1 MSTVGVW
8 GAWHLGSVV
17 AAGLAALGHEVWVTD
32 LSETAV
38 TQLGSGVAPVWE
50 PGLDD
55 LIARQIAAATLHPI
69 PATDPRLGDL
79 EFSVIA
85 ADVEVLDDDTASLGT
100 LQALVK
106 QMGTVVRTPTVLIV
120 MSQVPVGTSHRLAES
135 VGAATGLPVPVA
147 CMPENLRLGG
157 ALDVFFHPDRLVIGA
172 DDLEVARRVQNL
184 FETLECPVVT
194 MSVASAEMSK
204 HAMNAYL
211 ATCIS
216 LMSQLSDLCEAVGAD
231 AWAVAAAL
239 KADGR
244 VSPRAPLLPG
254 LGFAGGTLG
263 RDLQSLRAAGRTHGV
278 PAELFDAVW
287 SVNHRRLSSTVERV
301 RALVGELAGAR
312 IGLLGLTYKP
322 GTSTLR
328 RSQSIELARGLVSAG
343 ATVVAHDPA
352 VEPSAGAE
360 LGFAVAGDPYAAAAG
375 ADALVLMTTWPDYR
389 ALDPQ
394 QLAATMRRQIVFDP
408 AGFLDAAAL
417 ADAGFVHAVVGRP
430 A

>member
-1 MSTVGVW
+1 
-8 GAWHLGSVV
+8 V

-32 LSETAV
+32 LSDDAV
-38 TQLGSGVAPVWE
+38 AQLTSGVAPVRE

-55 LIARQIAAATLHPI
+55 LIAEQLAAGLLHPV

-79 EFSVIA
+79 EYSVIA

-100 LQALVK
+100 LEALVK
-106 QMGTVVRTPTVLIV
+106 QMGTVIRAPTVLIV

-135 VGAATGLPVPVA
+135 VGDAAGLPVPVA

-172 DDLEVARRVQNL
+172 DEPEVAARVGQL
-184 FETLECPVVT
+184 FSTLDCPVVT

-216 LMSQLSDLCEAVGAD
+216 FMSQLSDLCEAVGAD

-278 PAELFDAVW
+278 PADLFDAVW
-287 SVNHRRLSSTVERV
+287 SVNRRRLSSTVDRV

-312 IGLLGLTYKP
+312 IGVLGLTYKP

-328 RSQSIELARGLVSAG
+328 RSQSVELARGLVSAG
-343 ATVVAHDPA
+343 AAVMAHDPT
-352 VEPSAGAE
+352 VEPSAGLE
-360 LGFAVAGDPYAAAAG
+360 LGFPVADDPYAAAAD

-394 QLAATMRRQIVFDP
+394 RLAATMRRQIVFDP
-408 AGFLDAAAL
+408 AGFLDAAGL